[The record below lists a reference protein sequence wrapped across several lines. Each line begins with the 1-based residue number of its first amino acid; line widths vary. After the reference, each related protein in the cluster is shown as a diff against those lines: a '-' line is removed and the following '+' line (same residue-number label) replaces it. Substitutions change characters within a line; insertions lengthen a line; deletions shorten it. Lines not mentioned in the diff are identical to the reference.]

1 MLAELRNSKTLSWIN
16 MIILETET
24 NTEMREDIIVN
35 KNIAEEIVA

>member
-1 MLAELRNSKTLSWIN
+1 VLAELRNSKTLSWIN